1 MTFISKPSMIRTI
14 KQDHSGFHIV
24 DGFITTPRA
33 GFEISASCPKAYKDV
48 IMQALEYGYLKPV
61 AHVYGKELTMD
72 AMRDTTWKK

>member
-1 MTFISKPSMIRTI
+1 MKITVSKSNIRTV
-14 KQDHSGFHIV
+14 KHGDPKFTLV
-24 DGFITTPRA
+24 DGFVTCPRA

>member
-1 MTFISKPSMIRTI
+1 MKISVHTSNIRTV
-14 KQDHSGFHIV
+14 KHGDPKFTLV
-24 DGFITTPRA
+24 DGIVTCPRA

-61 AHVYGKELTMD
+61 AHMYGKELTMD